1 MELKTFITIVRT
13 RWLLIVVVT
22 LSAVL
27 LGATASLATAKSYS
41 SSTQLFVSVSSIG
54 SSDAGDLVQGSS
66 AAQAKVRSYVSV
78 VTSGRVLE
86 PVIADLGLDTTPAGL
101 AAKISASSPVN
112 TSLIDISVSD
122 PDPAQAARLTG
133 AVAASFEKVVEEQLE
148 RPVGGGNGLV
158 TVETLDD
165 PAVPTRPTEPKPVL
179 WIGLAL
185 GLGLL
190 SGTALALLRNTL
202 DTRIRSKADI
212 GEVTDAPLLGGI
224 GFHAEASTAPLI
236 VHNEP
241 RSPLAES
248 YRALRTN
255 LQFVSFEG
263 HNRTF
268 VVTSAMPGE
277 GKSTT
282 AANLAVC
289 LAETGA
295 SVLLVDADLRRPR
308 VAEMMGL
315 EGTIGLTDLLVG
327 RAELVDAVQ
336 PWGNLDLH
344 VLPSGTVPPN
354 PSELLGSLAMASLV
368 SAVEID
374 YDFVVID
381 SPPLLPVTDAAVL
394 SRCVTGVI
402 VATAAQRSSRHQLK
416 QALAAISEIG
426 SRTVGIVLTMAP
438 TKGLGAYGYGA
449 YGTYY
454 GSATADS
461 SATSDSS
468 VTPAVDA
475 R

>member
-1 MELKTFITIVRT
+1 MELKTFITVVRT
-13 RWLLIVVVT
+13 RWVLIVVVT

-101 AAKISASSPVN
+101 ASKISASSPVN
-112 TSLIDISVSD
+112 TSLIDISVTD
-122 PDPAQAARLTG
+122 GDPAQAARLAD
-133 AVAASFEKVVEEQLE
+133 AVATSFEKVVEEQLE
-148 RPVGGGNGLV
+148 QPVGGGSGLV
-158 TVETLDD
+158 TVESIDA
-165 PAVPTRPTEPKPVL
+165 PVVPTSPANPKPVL
-179 WIGLAL
+179 WISLAL
-185 GLGLL
+185 VLGIL

-202 DTRIRSKADI
+202 DTRIRSKADVE
-212 GEVTDAPLLGGI
+212 GVTNAPLLGGI
-224 GFHAEASTAPLI
+224 GFHTEASSAPL
-236 VHNEP
+236 VVNNDP

-263 HNRTF
+263 RSRTF
-268 VVTSAMPGE
+268 IVTSAMPGE

-308 VAEMMGL
+308 VAEVMGL
-315 EGTIGLTDLLVG
+315 EGAVGLTDLLVG
-327 RAELVDAVQ
+327 RAELVDVVQ
-336 PWGNLDLH
+336 PWGRLGLH

-368 SAVEID
+368 STVEVD
-374 YDFVVID
+374 YDFVIID
-381 SPPLLPVTDAAVL
+381 TPPLLPVTDAAVL
-394 SRCVTGVI
+394 SRCVSGVI

-416 QALAAISEIG
+416 QALAAVSEIG
-426 SRTVGIVLTMAP
+426 SRTLGVVLTMAP

-449 YGTYY
+449 YGGYY
-454 GSATADS
+454 GSVTENSVPASTA
-461 SATSDSS
+461 A
-468 VTPAVDA
+468 A

>member
-1 MELKTFITIVRT
+1 MELKTFITVVRA
-13 RWLLIVVVT
+13 RWRLIVVVT
-22 LSAVL
+22 LSTVL
-27 LGATASLATAKSYS
+27 LGSIASLTTTRSYS

-101 AAKISASSPVN
+101 AAEISASSPVN
-112 TSLIDISVSD
+112 TSLIDISVTD

-148 RPVGGGNGLV
+148 RPVGGGSGLV
-158 TVETLDD
+158 TVESLDS
-165 PAVPTRPTEPKPVL
+165 PAVPTRPTNPKPVL
-179 WIGLAL
+179 WISLAFAV
-185 GLGLL
+185 GVL
-190 SGTALALLRNTL
+190 SGTALALLRDTL
-202 DTRIRSKADI
+202 DTRIRSKADVE
-212 GEVTDAPLLGGI
+212 EVTDAPVLGGI
-224 GFHAEASTAPLI
+224 GFHPRATTAPL
-236 VHNEP
+236 VVDHAP

-248 YRALRTN
+248 YRALRTS
-255 LQFVSFEG
+255 LQFVTFEG
-263 HNRTF
+263 HGRTL

-308 VAEMMGL
+308 IAEIMGL
-315 EGTIGLTDLLVG
+315 EGAVGLTDLLVG

-336 PWGNLDLH
+336 PWGDLALH

-368 SAVEID
+368 STVEVD

-381 SPPLLPVTDAAVL
+381 TPPLLPVTDAAVL
-394 SRCVTGVI
+394 SRCVSGVI

-438 TKGLGAYGYGA
+438 MKGLGAYGYGE
-449 YGTYY
+449 YGGYHVSIPESPASAST
-454 GSATADS
+454 ATAG
-461 SATSDSS
+461 
-468 VTPAVDA
+468 
-475 R
+475 